1 MVLLATFGLRGATF
15 PNMISCHCLPCT
27 TALHN
32 ALQVELGID
41 CQIGATFGR
50 AYCGVVGGISRHE
63 YAVLGPCVNLSARL
77 MCSSCNPGILVDNS
91 VRLRAKTEFTFNSL
105 QPVKAKGYVNPVPIF
120 EPISAAEKRWGKPI
134 RDFVGRKEQLNY
146 IFRWA
151 KHIAYSK
158 DEKVRRANLPAHCP
172 IHCPLFQ
179 LLPPFFFQCRNRK
192 CFIFKQSLV
201 SGKVLLFRRLY

>member
-1 MVLLATFGLRGATF
+1 MVLIATFGLRGATF

-27 TALHN
+27 TAIHN

-41 CQIGATFGR
+41 CQIGGTFGR

-77 MCSSCNPGILVDNS
+77 MCSACNPGILVDNN

-105 QPVKAKGYVNPVPIF
+105 HPVTAKGYANPVPIF

-134 RDFVGRKEQLNY
+134 RDFVGRKKQLNY
-146 IFRWA
+146 ILRWA
-151 KHIAYSK
+151 KHIVFSK
-158 DEKVRRANLPAHCP
+158 VEKVRYATLIIYCP
-172 IHCPLFQ
+172 IHLHTISNVPSFCCQ
-179 LLPPFFFQCRNRK
+179 YRNRK
-192 CFIFKQSLV
+192 CFLFKQSLV
-201 SGKVLLFRRLY
+201 LEKALLFRRWY